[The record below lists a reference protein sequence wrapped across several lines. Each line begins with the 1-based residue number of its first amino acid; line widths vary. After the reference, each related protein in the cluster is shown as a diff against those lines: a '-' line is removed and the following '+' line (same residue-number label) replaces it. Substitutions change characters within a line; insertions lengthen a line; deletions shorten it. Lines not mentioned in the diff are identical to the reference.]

1 MSGERVAVALS
12 GGVDSS
18 IAALLLK
25 EAGYEV
31 TGIHMR
37 LWDCPDSEYQALRIQ
52 NICRILDIPLHVL
65 DLQK

>member
-1 MSGERVAVALS
+1 MSRERVALALS

-31 TGIHMR
+31 TGIYMR
-37 LWDCPDSEYQALRIQ
+37 LWDCPDS
-52 NICRILDIPLHVL
+52 
-65 DLQK
+65 